1 MRGLIANIAFMSV
14 DAVREYESLY
24 ETAGGSRLYT
34 APWWLGLTCGPAGW
48 TALSHRDLQTGTRMA
63 LPVHVCRIRGMK
75 ALVTPPLTQ
84 WVDVLAESPDPS
96 PWTDAFIAGIP
107 RLPIID
113 VQVSGMPEGTFSTHG
128 IRAALRYSYIL
139 PASPDIAAVRA
150 GYSEGLRRNLRE
162 ARSAYAVEATDDA
175 GILLAMMRSSYAQQ
189 NVAPP
194 PGTDD
199 VIPRVMTALATR
211 GQGRCL
217 VARDGKDVL
226 AAVLVA
232 WDPVSTYYLA
242 GGRTSRPDAASAH
255 SILLD
260 HAVEDA
266 MVRGT
271 SFDFEGSMHPGIANF
286 FQSFGARPEPF
297 TRLTRFTGPGRLW
310 ALLRKR

>member
-1 MRGLIANIAFMSV
+1 MSA

-24 ETAGGSRLYT
+24 EAAGGSRLYT

-48 TALSHRDLQTGTRMA
+48 TALCHRDPQAGTRLAM
-63 LPVHVCRIRGMK
+63 PIHTCFIRGMK

-84 WVDVLAESPDPS
+84 WVDVLAESPVAS
-96 PWTDAFIAGIP
+96 PWTEAFIAGIP
-107 RLPIID
+107 RLPIMD
-113 VQVSGMPEGTFSTHG
+113 VQVNGMPEGPFAVHR

-139 PASPDIAAVRA
+139 PATPDIAAVRA
-150 GYSEGLRRNLRE
+150 SYSEGLRRNLRE
-162 ARSAYAVEATDDA
+162 ARSAYTLDPTDDSR
-175 GILLAMMRSSYAQQ
+175 ILLSMLRASYAQQ
-189 NVAPP
+189 EMSPP

-199 VIPRVMTALATR
+199 LVPRVMAALLSR

-217 VARDGKDVL
+217 VARDGNDVL

-242 GGRTSRPDAASAH
+242 GGRTARPGGASAH
-255 SILLD
+255 AILLD
-260 HAVEDA
+260 HAVEEA
-266 MVRGT
+266 MGRGT
-271 SFDFEGSMHPGIANF
+271 TFDFEGSMHPGIANF